1 MVWKEREKKN
11 GVGAVGDEM
20 EVVVVELGK
29 ERKKGGGERE
39 IGNGKL
45 GWWVWWV
52 WLGLL
57 GWWEWWVWI
66 GIGIGVG
73 VGVGFGFEFGLGFG
87 FERMVEC
94 HGDREEGLGVG
105 AS

>member
-1 MVWKEREKKN
+1 MVWKERGEKN
-11 GVGAVGDEM
+11 GVGDEM
-20 EVVVVELGK
+20 EVVELAK

-73 VGVGFGFEFGLGFG
+73 VEVGFGFEFGLGFG

>member
-87 FERMVEC
+87 IERMVEC
-94 HGDREEGLGVG
+94 HGDREGGLGVG

>member
-57 GWWEWWVWI
+57 GWWAWWVWI

-87 FERMVEC
+87 IERMVEC
-94 HGDREEGLGVG
+94 HGDREGGLGVG